1 MLCSHDGKIA
11 VITGAAGGLGR
22 AAALAV
28 GKAGGEVFLV
38 DLNEEGLYETQGLIQ
53 DMGGRAHVHA
63 ADLSGAN
70 ACKQAIAAV
79 LDTCGRLDSLS
90 NVAGVCI
97 FAHATQMTADQWQ
110 KTLAIN
116 LSAPFFLSQAA
127 IPHLIETKGAIVNVA
142 SSAAIVGESYLVA
155 YSASKAGLMHL
166 TRSMAMEF
174 MRSPIRINAV
184 APGGMATPMA
194 NTIAMPE
201 GVDFTLI
208 ERFSGM
214 RGLVSVPDV
223 AEMIC
228 YLASDAA
235 SGYHGSVISIDG
247 GITAG

>member
-1 MLCSHDGKIA
+1 MQCRHDGKVAA
-11 VITGAAGGLGR
+11 VTGSAGGLGR
-22 AAALAV
+22 ATALAIAA
-28 GKAGGEVFLV
+28 AGGEVFLI
-38 DLNEEGLYETQGLIQ
+38 DLNETGLQETQALITGA
-53 DMGGRAHVHA
+53 GGKAYVHA
-63 ADLSGAN
+63 ADLSDPE
-70 ACKQAIAAV
+70 ACKRAIAATV
-79 LDTCGRLDSLS
+79 ETCGRIDSLS

-97 FAHATQMTADQWQ
+97 FAHATQMSVEQWQ

-127 IPHLIETKGAIVNVA
+127 IPHLIENNGAIVNVA

-155 YSASKAGLMHL
+155 YAASKAGLMHL

-174 MRSPIRINAV
+174 MRAPIRINAV

-194 NTIAMPE
+194 NTIAMPD
-201 GVDFTLI
+201 GVDFTLV

-214 RGLVSVPDV
+214 RGLVSVPEV
-223 AEMIC
+223 ADMIC

>member
-1 MLCSHDGKIA
+1 MKCNHDGKIA
-11 VITGAAGGLGR
+11 VVTGSAGGLGR
-22 AAALAV
+22 AAALAIAQ
-28 GKAGGEVFLV
+28 AGGELFLI
-38 DLNEEGLYETQGLIQ
+38 DLNEAGLHETQALIK
-53 DMGGRAHVHA
+53 DAGGKAHVHA
-63 ADLSGAN
+63 ADLSDPET
-70 ACKQAIAAV
+70 CKRAIAATV
-79 LDTCGRLDSLS
+79 DTCGRIDSLS

-97 FAHATQMTADQWQ
+97 FAHATQMSAEQWH

-127 IPHLIETKGAIVNVA
+127 IPQLIENKGAIVNVA

-194 NTIAMPE
+194 STIAMPE
-201 GVDFTLI
+201 GIDYSLV

-214 RGLVSVPDV
+214 RGLVNVPEV
-223 AEMIC
+223 ADMIC

-235 SGYHGSVISIDG
+235 AGYHGSVISIDG